1 MSHSKIESR
10 DCSFF
15 TVLCLASGSSIVS
28 SNFNGFYLGKG
39 SRTNSSLPHSS
50 LLFSSISG
58 GRSVSQGSSN
68 LAVLGQVEGGN
79 LLGFFNLLLIGL
91 DLALEL
97 VNQSLHALVV
107 LLVLVSSEGEFLD
120 GSLGLAE
127 VLQDISV
134 ASALSVKLRLQL
146 TDASLHLD
154 HGLPASLEGVDFG
167 FVSTGAGVLALGL
180 QQLLVLLEGHG
191 QLLLAS
197 ELISKTSSINHS
209 SGGLLLGQSGLIG
222 HLIKITLELVV
233 LRLQLPSG
241 SSNGLVDIG
250 EVSEVLVGV
259 SQFLLG
265 STSLSVGSLK
275 QSARLLEAVLH
286 GGGLAVGGDLGV
298 GSGGLSLG
306 LGVNLDLG
314 ISDLELILLDGV
326 LGLGTAGNGVLQSKS
341 EVTRVSLQLL
351 LHSESLGL
359 TLGLGLKGRLHGV
372 ESLGLVLADHGK
384 LLVLLSNSALNLGL
398 DLGELHL
405 ASQDLVLLLLQG
417 GLGLLKSRLKLHLL
431 GLEPLADF
439 VNLVDGASS
448 LGDLVHDVLDLIGQ
462 SLVLASDLLKLEDS
476 LLVGRLDLEQLG
488 RSISGLLLADI
499 KVKGQAV
506 NFALHLGDGL
516 VELLG
521 LPLHG
526 GVDNLGLVK
535 VGGHL
540 SDLGLDLALGLL
552 NLGELGIEVING
564 SLSLGVPG
572 SQLHLGHLE
581 LLGLGNSIGLVL
593 LSHGGSISLSLGIE
607 SEDVLAA
614 RGFLIKSLL
623 GNIDLVLQVSVFAQ

>member
-15 TVLCLASGSSIVS
+15 TVLCLASSSSIVS

-39 SRTNSSLPHSS
+39 SRTSSSLPHGS

-58 GRSVSQGSSN
+58 GGSVSQGSGN

-79 LLGFFNLLLIGL
+79 LLGFLDLLLVGL

-97 VNQSLHALVV
+97 INQSLHALVV

-120 GSLGLAE
+120 GPLSLAE

-146 TDASLHLD
+146 TDAGLHLD
-154 HGLPASLEGVDFG
+154 HGLPASLEGIDLG

-209 SGGLLLGQSGLIG
+209 SCSLLLGQSCLVG
-222 HLIKITLELVV
+222 HLIEVALELVV

-250 EVSEVLVGV
+250 EVSEVLIGV
-259 SQFLLG
+259 SQLLLG
-265 STSLSVGSLK
+265 STSLPISSLQ
-275 QSARLLEAVLH
+275 QSAGLLEAVLH
-286 GGGLAVGGDLGV
+286 GGGLAVSGDLGV
-298 GSGGLSLG
+298 GSGGLGLG
-306 LGVNLDLG
+306 LGVDLDLG
-314 ISDLELILLDGV
+314 ISDLELVLLDGG
-326 LGLGTAGNGVLQSKS
+326 LGFGTAGNGVLQSQS

-351 LHSESLGL
+351 LHSESLSL
-359 TLGLGLKGRLHGV
+359 TLGLGFKGRLHGV
-372 ESLGLVLADHGK
+372 KSLGLVLANHGK
-384 LLVLLSNSALNLGL
+384 LLILLSNSALNLGL

-417 GLGLLKSRLKLHLL
+417 GLGLLKSRLELHLL

-439 VNLVDGASS
+439 VN
-448 LGDLVHDVLDLIGQ
+448 H
-462 SLVLASDLLKLEDS
+462 
-476 LLVGRLDLEQLG
+476 
-488 RSISGLLLADI
+488 
-499 KVKGQAV
+499 
-506 NFALHLGDGL
+506 
-516 VELLG
+516 
-521 LPLHG
+521 
-526 GVDNLGLVK
+526 
-535 VGGHL
+535 
-540 SDLGLDLALGLL
+540 
-552 NLGELGIEVING
+552 
-564 SLSLGVPG
+564 
-572 SQLHLGHLE
+572 
-581 LLGLGNSIGLVL
+581 
-593 LSHGGSISLSLGIE
+593 
-607 SEDVLAA
+607 
-614 RGFLIKSLL
+614 
-623 GNIDLVLQVSVFAQ
+623 